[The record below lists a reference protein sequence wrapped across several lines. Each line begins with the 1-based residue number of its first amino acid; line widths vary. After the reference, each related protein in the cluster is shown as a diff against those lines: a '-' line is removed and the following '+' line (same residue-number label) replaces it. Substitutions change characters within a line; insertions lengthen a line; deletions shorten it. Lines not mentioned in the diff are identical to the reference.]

1 MYPIDTNGSVNVAA
15 IRGNNVSLLCNKL
28 IEMNFDNIN
37 DKVINIIF
45 NIIIII
51 IEFDITVFDLFP
63 ELISLLMAS

>member
-15 IRGNNVSLLCNKL
+15 ISGNNVSLLCNKL
-28 IEMNFDNIN
+28 IDMNLDSIN

-51 IEFDITVFDLFP
+51 IEFDITDFDLFP

>member
-28 IEMNFDNIN
+28 IDMNLDNIN